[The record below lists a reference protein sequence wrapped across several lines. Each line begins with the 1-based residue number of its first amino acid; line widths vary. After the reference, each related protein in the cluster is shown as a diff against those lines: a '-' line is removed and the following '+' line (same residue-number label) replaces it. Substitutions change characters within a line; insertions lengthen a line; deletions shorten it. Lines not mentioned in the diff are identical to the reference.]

1 MFAASPSFLQII
13 RSDDDLIKKTILGTM
28 VKFIETL
35 LESVGKLTSSTLFQL
50 DVFFWNSTQNQI
62 KVNEIND
69 EDDDDDLW

>member
-1 MFAASPSFLQII
+1 
-13 RSDDDLIKKTILGTM
+13 M

-50 DVFFWNSTQNQI
+50 DVFFWNSTQNQN

-69 EDDDDDLW
+69 EDDDDDL